1 MTYTPK
7 DGFAL
12 ASLEKDYTEWQMRDL
27 RSYKQRPAIK
37 VSKLI
42 ETICREANSGYKV
55 NFDKAFFSNSNP
67 YWSKSFIALPLLGS
81 EAEGGAE
88 ESSKMTLKSAFPFWV
103 GVQDNT
109 GVQEQYANLLPDT
122 YFDVTGNYMD
132 LSNLPEL
139 AELNVEFDL
148 QLRFHPEKTDVDEWF
163 MAAYYS
169 TFMGSWVSG
178 NSFTAQ
184 LLLID
189 EDGETVGYSNL
200 YNFTGK
206 PSAAY
211 SEPNPDRWDQYVPIV
226 PEASVTNVFGSFK
239 KVGDDYYWFTEK
251 GGNTVRLTI
260 SN

>member
-1 MTYTPK
+1 M
-7 DGFAL
+7 
-12 ASLEKDYTEWQMRDL
+12 
-27 RSYKQRPAIK
+27 
-37 VSKLI
+37 
-42 ETICREANSGYKV
+42 
-55 NFDKAFFSNSNP
+55 
-67 YWSKSFIALPLLGS
+67 
-81 EAEGGAE
+81 
-88 ESSKMTLKSAFPFWV
+88 
-103 GVQDNT
+103 QDNT
-109 GVQEQYANLLPDT
+109 GCQEQYANLTPDT

-139 AELNVEFDL
+139 AELNVEFDM

-206 PSAAY
+206 PSASY
-211 SEPNPDRWDQYVPIV
+211 SEPNPERWDQYVPIV

-239 KVGDDYYWFTEK
+239 KVGDDYY
-251 GGNTVRLTI
+251 
-260 SN
+260 